1 MIVEDHLRPAALKTG
16 VIREEDGRTF
26 DSNGNEIERFG
37 FHSFRHSLTSFL
49 IRNGENPKLVQTL
62 LRWSKMDMTMYYAH
76 SIQAKSWKR
85 KAGSWNASVRSRFSE
100 RVPGRVLV
108 Q

>member
-1 MIVEDHLRPAALKTG
+1 M
-16 VIREEDGRTF
+16 
-26 DSNGNEIERFG
+26 
-37 FHSFRHSLTSFL
+37 TSFL

-76 SIQAKSWKR
+76 SMQDEKLEAQGKVLERIR
-85 KAGSWNASVRSRFSE
+85 PPSV
-100 RVPGRVLV
+100 

>member
-1 MIVEDHLRPAALKTG
+1 MVVEDHLRPAAVKAG
-16 VIREEDGRTF
+16 VIRKTEERF
-26 DSNGNEIERFG
+26 DSNGKEIERFE

-76 SIQAKSWKR
+76 SMRDEKLEAQGKVLERIR
-85 KAGSWNASVRSRFSE
+85 PPSVR
-100 RVPGRVLV
+100 
-108 Q
+108 